1 MPRSLILYSDKT
13 SYDELKVALDD
24 AFGATAV
31 RPYTLSFP
39 NRAGDGRLRVQVTEL
54 AVGAVVPFVERL
66 LREDRAELASVADQ
80 DVRGV
85 SHEELLD
92 DADRRTR
99 VATIQFVS
107 PTILEMDG
115 RDVPFPVL
123 SLMFRQ
129 WAQIWNTF
137 SPEKLGGVDDL
148 VPHVHIT
155 DFKISVATTARGVGF
170 EGRVSLELEKGL
182 SEETIRLCN
191 LLVDYASY
199 CGTGVWTEDGL
210 GQTRRSGS
218 RSQERGGL
226 GRKTVLS
233 NR

>member
-13 SYDELKVALDD
+13 AYDELKVALDD
-24 AFGATAV
+24 AFGATTV

-39 NRAGDGRLRVQVTEL
+39 NRAGDSRLRVRVTEL
-54 AVGAVVPFVERL
+54 ADGAVTPYVERL
-66 LREDRAELASVADQ
+66 LREGRADLASAADQ

-107 PTILEMDG
+107 PTILGMDG

-123 SLMFRQ
+123 PLMFRQ

-137 SPEKLGGVDDL
+137 APEKLGGVDDF
-148 VPHVHIT
+148 VPHVRIT
-155 DFKISVATTARGVGF
+155 DFKISAETTARGVGF
-170 EGRVSLELEKGL
+170 EGRVSVELEKGL
-182 SEETIRLCN
+182 SEETIRLFN

-199 CGTGVWTEDGL
+199 CGTGLYTSEGL
-210 GQTRRSGS
+210 GQTGRLRKGRGS
-218 RSQERGGL
+218 SMGE
-226 GRKTVLS
+226 
-233 NR
+233 